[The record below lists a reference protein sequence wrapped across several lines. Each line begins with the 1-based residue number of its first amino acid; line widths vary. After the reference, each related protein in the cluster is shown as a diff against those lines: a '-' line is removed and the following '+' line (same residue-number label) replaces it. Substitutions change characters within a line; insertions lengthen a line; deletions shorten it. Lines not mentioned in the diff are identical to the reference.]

1 MVQTATSPIS
11 HFRSLALDG
20 LGRLSV
26 GGRADSWIPSNPP
39 SFPKPADAREPA
51 TKKKSEQK
59 QTKATKKSPP
69 FVPFCSRF
77 SNPQFAIRNSQ
88 FAIRN
93 PQFAIRNSQS
103 AIRNPQFPGTSN
115 QRVFRDFRT
124 VTLVLAL
131 CLGLAAARAQNN
143 NDLPPGVE
151 LRTYTGWPN
160 CLFLNASE
168 IPVQAVIVPA
178 VGGRIVHFSLNGTN
192 ILLENSA
199 SLGAILGAK
208 NEDLFLG
215 GYQCDFG
222 AGGRELP
229 DHWPL
234 SEGPQ
239 RWRAGAPFS
248 AKLFSGVDARLG
260 VALEKEF
267 VLAGDTGELGL
278 LQRLRNV
285 SDHPV
290 KYFLADRTICKGG
303 GFVFFPLNRKSR
315 YQAGWALAR
324 QAGGK
329 TIYDGVQPASS
340 GVSVLGGVLV
350 AQTGGDATRLG
361 ADSDAE
367 WIAYARGRLL
377 FVKYYFYAPWGD
389 YAGAGNSVEVYFDRR
404 ATELN
409 PFSPEISLDPGD
421 SLIFPEKWVLLP
433 LEKEVTTAEEARRLV
448 PKIPPPPFRH

>member
-1 MVQTATSPIS
+1 MTIRKLEPEDMNFFPSTFLVDGAG
-11 HFRSLALDG
+11 FARSGSSA
-20 LGRLSV
+20 
-26 GGRADSWIPSNPP
+26 P
-39 SFPKPADAREPA
+39 
-51 TKKKSEQK
+51 
-59 QTKATKKSPP
+59 
-69 FVPFCSRF
+69 
-77 SNPQFAIRNSQ
+77 NPQGAARRNRISVKSVKSVVQ
-88 FAIRN
+88 FLCLRICPAVRFLPIRN
-93 PQFAIRNSQS
+93 PQS
-103 AIRNPQFPGTSN
+103 AIRNLASPSHQC
-115 QRVFRDFRT
+115 VFRDFRT
-124 VTLVLAL
+124 ATVVLAL

-168 IPVQAVIVPA
+168 LPVQAVIVPA

-229 DHWPL
+229 VHWQL
-234 SEGPQ
+234 TEGPQ
-239 RWRAGAPFS
+239 RWQADAPFS
-248 AKLFSGVDARLG
+248 AKLFSSVDAGLG

-285 SDHPV
+285 SDHAV

-303 GFVFFPLNRKSR
+303 GFVFFPLNKKSR
-315 YQAGWALAR
+315 FQAGWSLAR

-329 TIYDGVQPASS
+329 QLYDGAVPGSP

-361 ADSDAE
+361 ADSDGQ

-389 YAGAGNSVEVYFDRR
+389 YPGPGNSVEVYFDRR

-409 PFSPEISLDPGD
+409 PLSPEISLDPGD
-421 SLIFPEKWVLLP
+421 SLIFPEKWVLIP
-433 LEKEVTTAEEARRLV
+433 LDKEVTTAGRSAKIGPQNSAAR
-448 PKIPPPPFRH
+448 PSDD